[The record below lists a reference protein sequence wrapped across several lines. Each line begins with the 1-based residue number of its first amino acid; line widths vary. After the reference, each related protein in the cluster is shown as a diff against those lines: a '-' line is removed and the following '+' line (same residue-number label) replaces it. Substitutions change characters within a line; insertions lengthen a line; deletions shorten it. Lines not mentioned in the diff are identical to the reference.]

1 MCCEQFRA
9 QTQGMRLNRK
19 RALNHSPWPPSAPS
33 PPHIYH
39 GCGLFFV
46 PVHWAACTP
55 HSLGTNTDLVS
66 STERGIYRD
75 VLRDANNVKVA
86 RGTLVEGKDERK
98 IFAHLGVTWREPH
111 ERWCS

>member
-1 MCCEQFRA
+1 MLICCEYFRA

-19 RALNHSPWPPSAPS
+19 RALNNSPSAPS
-33 PPHIYH
+33 APRPFYVYYC
-39 GCGLFFV
+39 CGLLFLF
-46 PVHWAACTP
+46 PFTGP
-55 HSLGTNTDLVS
+55 HLFGTNTDFVS
-66 STERGIYRD
+66 STERGLYRD

-86 RGTLVEGKDERK
+86 RGTLVEGKDERR